1 MHEYEKIELEAA
13 GQKMENSQRP
23 LVGIK
28 VVEMTHMVMGP
39 AIGAILGDLGA
50 DVIKVEPISGDKT
63 RNLTGAGSGY
73 FLTFNRNKRSIAVD
87 VKSKQGKDIVLKL
100 LTGTDVFIE
109 NFRSGAMEKL
119 GLGYDDLKSLNPK
132 LIYCSAKGFLE
143 GPYQNRTALDEV
155 AQMMGGLAYMTG
167 PPGQPLRAG
176 SSVIDIMGGMFGVIA
191 ILAAVQERQTSGT
204 GQKVTSALFEN
215 VVYLM
220 GQHMAQTATTGS
232 PPPPMSVRVSAWA
245 VYDIFETKDDE
256 QVFVGVVS
264 DGQWKS
270 FCAAFGLTDF
280 REDKAMDLNANRVA
294 KRNLI
299 IPSIKTL
306 FKQYTKQDL
315 MEKLEQTGL
324 PFAPISKPE
333 DLFEDPHLNE
343 SGGLLDIDLPQ
354 GGQTKLP
361 ALPIQ
366 MKGNR
371 FGVEHQVPKLGE
383 HTREVLKEL
392 GFDEVLINQMVEE
405 LVVS

>member
-1 MHEYEKIELEAA
+1 
-13 GQKMENSQRP
+13 MENSQRP

-63 RNLTGAGSGY
+63 RNLTEAGSGY

-132 LIYCSAKGFLE
+132 IIYCSAKGFLE

-176 SSVIDIMGGMFGVIA
+176 SSVIDIMGGMFGAIA

-264 DGQWKS
+264 AGQWKS
-270 FCAAFGLTDF
+270 FCAAFSLTDF

-299 IPSIKTL
+299 IPRINTL
-306 FKQYTKQDL
+306 FKQYTKKDL

-392 GFDEVLINQMVEE
+392 GFDDVTINQMVEA

>member
-1 MHEYEKIELEAA
+1 
-13 GQKMENSQRP
+13 MENLQRP
-23 LVGIK
+23 LAGIK

-256 QVFVGVVS
+256 QVFVGVVT

-392 GFDEVLINQMVEE
+392 GFDDVLINQMVEE

>member
-1 MHEYEKIELEAA
+1 
-13 GQKMENSQRP
+13 MENSQRP

-63 RNLTGAGSGY
+63 RNLTEAGSGY

-132 LIYCSAKGFLE
+132 LNYCSAKGFLE

-176 SSVIDIMGGMFGVIA
+176 SSVIDIMGGMFGAIA

-270 FCAAFGLTDF
+270 FCAAFSLTDF

-299 IPSIKTL
+299 IPRINTL
-306 FKQYTKQDL
+306 FKQYTKKDL

-392 GFDEVLINQMVEE
+392 GFDDVTINQMVEA

>member
-1 MHEYEKIELEAA
+1 
-13 GQKMENSQRP
+13 MENSLGP
-23 LVGIK
+23 LAGIR

-39 AIGAILGDLGA
+39 AVGAILGDLGA

-63 RNLTGAGSGY
+63 RNLKGAGSGY

-87 VKSKQGKDIVLKL
+87 VKSKEGKEIVLKL
-100 LTGTDVFIE
+100 LSKSDVFIE
-109 NFRSGAMEKL
+109 NFRPGAMEKL
-119 GLGYDDLKSLNPK
+119 ALGYNDLQPLNPK
-132 LIYCSAKGFLE
+132 LVYCSAKGFLE
-143 GPYQNRTALDEV
+143 GPYQDRTALDEV

-176 SSVIDIMGGMFGVIA
+176 SSVIDIMGGMFGAIA
-191 ILAAVQERQTSGT
+191 ILAAIQERQVSGR
-204 GQKVTSALFEN
+204 GQKVTSALYEN

-220 GQHMAQTATTGS
+220 GQHMAQTATTGM
-232 PPPPMSVRVSAWA
+232 PTPPMSVRVSAWA

-264 DGQWKS
+264 DGQWKA
-270 FCAAFGLTDF
+270 FCEAFNLF
-280 REDKAMDLNANRVA
+280 EFIEDKTMDLNANRVA
-294 KRNLI
+294 KRDLI
-299 IPSIKTL
+299 IPSIKQL
-306 FKQYTKQDL
+306 FKQYDKKDL

-333 DLFEDPHLNE
+333 DLFEDPHLND

-354 GGQTKLP
+354 GGQTKIP

-371 FGVEHQVPKLGE
+371 FGVKYQVPKLGE
-383 HTREVLKEL
+383 HTREVMQEL
-392 GFDEVLINQMVEE
+392 GFDDASIDQMIEE
-405 LVVS
+405 SVVT

>member
-1 MHEYEKIELEAA
+1 
-13 GQKMENSQRP
+13 MENSLGP
-23 LVGIK
+23 LAGIR

-39 AIGAILGDLGA
+39 AVGAILGDLGA

-63 RNLTGAGSGY
+63 RNLKGAGSGY

-87 VKSKQGKDIVLKL
+87 VKSKEGKEIVLKL
-100 LTGTDVFIE
+100 LVESDVFIE

-119 GLGYDDLKSLNPK
+119 GLGYNDLKPLNPK
-132 LIYCSAKGFLE
+132 LVYCSAKGFLE
-143 GPYQNRTALDEV
+143 GPYQDRTALDEV

-176 SSVIDIMGGMFGVIA
+176 SSVIDIMGGMFGAIA
-191 ILAAVQERQTSGT
+191 ILAAIQERQVSGR
-204 GQKVTSALFEN
+204 GQKVTSALYEN

-220 GQHMAQTATTGS
+220 GQHMAQTATTGM
-232 PPPPMSVRVSAWA
+232 PTPPMSVRVSAWA

-264 DGQWKS
+264 DGQWKA
-270 FCAAFGLTDF
+270 FCEAFNLIEF
-280 REDKAMDLNANRVA
+280 IEDKTMDLNANRVA
-294 KRNLI
+294 KRDLI
-299 IPSIKTL
+299 IPSIKQL
-306 FKQYTKQDL
+306 FKQYDKKDL

-333 DLFEDPHLNE
+333 DLFEDPHLND

-354 GGQTKLP
+354 GGQTKIP

-371 FGVEHQVPKLGE
+371 FGVKYQVPKLGE
-383 HTREVLKEL
+383 HTREVMQEL
-392 GFDEVLINQMVEE
+392 GFDDASIDQMIEE
-405 LVVS
+405 SVVT

>member
-1 MHEYEKIELEAA
+1 
-13 GQKMENSQRP
+13 MENSLGP
-23 LVGIK
+23 LAGIR

-39 AIGAILGDLGA
+39 AVGAILGDLGA

-63 RNLTGAGSGY
+63 RNLKGAGSGY

-87 VKSKQGKDIVLKL
+87 VKSKEGKEIVLKL
-100 LTGTDVFIE
+100 LAESDVFIE

-119 GLGYDDLKSLNPK
+119 GLGYNDLKPLNPK
-132 LIYCSAKGFLE
+132 LVYCSAKGFLE
-143 GPYQNRTALDEV
+143 GPYQDRTALDEV

-176 SSVIDIMGGMFGVIA
+176 SSVIDIMGGMFGAIA
-191 ILAAVQERQTSGT
+191 ILAAIQERQVSGR

-220 GQHMAQTATTGS
+220 GQHMAQTATTGM
-232 PPPPMSVRVSAWA
+232 PTPPMSVRVSAWA

-264 DGQWKS
+264 DGQWKA
-270 FCAAFGLTDF
+270 FCEAFNLIEF
-280 REDKAMDLNANRVA
+280 IEDKTMDLNANRVA
-294 KRNLI
+294 KRDLI
-299 IPSIKTL
+299 IPSIKQL
-306 FKQYTKQDL
+306 FKQYDKKDL

-333 DLFEDPHLNE
+333 DLFEDPHLND

-354 GGQTKLP
+354 GGQTKIP

-371 FGVEHQVPKLGE
+371 FGVKYQVPKLGE
-383 HTREVLKEL
+383 HTREVMQEL
-392 GFDEVLINQMVEE
+392 GFDDASIDQMIEE
-405 LVVS
+405 SVVT

>member
-1 MHEYEKIELEAA
+1 
-13 GQKMENSQRP
+13 MENLQRP
-23 LVGIK
+23 LAGIK

-63 RNLTGAGSGY
+63 RNLTDAGSGY

-176 SSVIDIMGGMFGVIA
+176 SSVIDIMSGMFGVIA

-256 QVFVGVVS
+256 QVFVGVVT

-299 IPSIKTL
+299 IPIINTL

-333 DLFEDPHLNE
+333 ELFEDPHLNE

>member
-1 MHEYEKIELEAA
+1 
-13 GQKMENSQRP
+13 MENSQRP

-63 RNLTGAGSGY
+63 RNLTEAGSGY

-176 SSVIDIMGGMFGVIA
+176 SSVIDIMGGMFGAIA

-270 FCAAFGLTDF
+270 FCAAFSLTDF

-299 IPSIKTL
+299 IPRINTL
-306 FKQYTKQDL
+306 FKQYTKKDL

-392 GFDEVLINQMVEE
+392 GLDDVTINQMVEA

>member
-1 MHEYEKIELEAA
+1 
-13 GQKMENSQRP
+13 MENLQRP
-23 LVGIK
+23 LAGIK

-63 RNLTGAGSGY
+63 RNLTDAGSGY

-176 SSVIDIMGGMFGVIA
+176 SSVIDIMSGMFGVIA

-270 FCAAFGLTDF
+270 FCAAFDLTDF

-299 IPSIKTL
+299 IPIINTL

-392 GFDEVLINQMVEE
+392 GFDDVLINQMVEE

>member
-1 MHEYEKIELEAA
+1 
-13 GQKMENSQRP
+13 MENSQRP

-63 RNLTGAGSGY
+63 RNLTDAGSGY

-299 IPSIKTL
+299 IPIINTL

-392 GFDEVLINQMVEE
+392 GFDDVLIDQMVEA

>member
-1 MHEYEKIELEAA
+1 
-13 GQKMENSQRP
+13 MENLQRP
-23 LVGIK
+23 LAGIK

-63 RNLTGAGSGY
+63 RNLTDAGSGY

-191 ILAAVQERQTSGT
+191 ILAAVQERQTSGI